1 MKDFDFDELD
11 RAVNSVLATKDT
23 KNTED
28 DQSSANTD
36 APQVAPQ
43 DPAAET
49 AVPVVVNESS
59 ESTSVDVT
67 SEDKGDPISV
77 VDTSDDQEDEGTA
90 ISVTSTTSATE
101 EPAPEEVSESSD
113 ESTSESESIDAP
125 EELAQEAP
133 EPEQAQNDEPELL
146 EAPKPEEETVAVDT
160 AALAAIPVKRG
171 RFMDMVAP
179 GTTTDGAKKTFP
191 TRSGITL
198 SPSADFSSQAEKEA
212 EKPEEEKP
220 EVVDPATPV
229 VEGEVEP
236 EVTTA
241 SKTPDDLVAEI
252 STAANTDSTPSDTT
266 PFIPDVPVEKRPLNN
281 LSTPE
286 ESPSADEPT
295 SETNEPASNAIDP
308 TLTATIPKEFDK
320 DIMAVESNET
330 VGEHDETHPD
340 VNVGETTN
348 DTTEPAIAA
357 TTAEPHPMFDTS
369 TLAHPSDMVGHHT
382 SKFSWAIIGGSLFVV
397 GAALGVLYFLYGQ
410 G

>member
-11 RAVNSVLATKDT
+11 RAVNSVLATKYT
-23 KNTED
+23 KNTEE
-28 DQSSANTD
+28 DQSSANAD
-36 APQVAPQ
+36 APQVVPQ
-43 DPAAET
+43 EPAADT
-49 AVPVVVNESS
+49 AVPVEVNDSS
-59 ESTSVDVT
+59 DSTSVDVT
-67 SEDKGDPISV
+67 SEDKSDTISV
-77 VDTSDDQEDEGTA
+77 VDTSDDHEDEGTA
-90 ISVTSTTSATE
+90 ISVTTNNSATE
-101 EPAPEEVSESSD
+101 ESAPEEVSQSS
-113 ESTSESESIDAP
+113 EEEPSESDSNDDQEES
-125 EELAQEAP
+125 EEDS
-133 EPEQAQNDEPELL
+133 EPEQPQNDEPELL
-146 EAPKPEEETVAVDT
+146 EAPKPEEETAPVDT

-179 GTTTDGAKKTFP
+179 GTSADGAKKTFP
-191 TRSGITL
+191 TRSGITI
-198 SPSADFSSQAEKEA
+198 SPSADFSSQTEKEA

-220 EVVDPATPV
+220 VAVDPATPV
-229 VEGEVEP
+229 VDVEVEP

-241 SKTPDDLVAEI
+241 STTPDDVVAEI
-252 STAANTDSTPSDTT
+252 NTAANTDSTPSDTT
-266 PFIPDVPVEKRPLNN
+266 PFIPDVPVEKRPLNV

-286 ESPSADEPT
+286 ETSSDDDSTTTGTSEPT
-295 SETNEPASNAIDP
+295 ANAIDP

-340 VNVGETTN
+340 VNVGESTN

-369 TLAHPSDMVGHHT
+369 TLAHPGDMVGHHT